1 MADLLKVY
9 QGEDVVGQAERAEDG
24 SATVTIDGLD
34 PSTEYA
40 AGTYQVAFSN
50 GAGESAKVDVPLFTT
65 KDVSVVSVTVAQ
77 DTQEVEVEGTTQ
89 INATVEP
96 SNATDKTVSYKS
108 SDDTVA
114 TVDDSGVVT
123 GVKAGSAEITVTT
136 NDGEKTAV
144 STITVTAATPAEPQN
159 VAAETT
165 ENTADVS
172 AE

>member
-1 MADLLKVY
+1 MADILKVY

-24 SATVTIDGLD
+24 SASVTIDGLD

-89 INATVEP
+89 IKATVKP
-96 SNATDKTVSYKS
+96 SDATDKTVSYKS

-144 STITVTAATPAEPQN
+144 STITVTAATPAKPQN